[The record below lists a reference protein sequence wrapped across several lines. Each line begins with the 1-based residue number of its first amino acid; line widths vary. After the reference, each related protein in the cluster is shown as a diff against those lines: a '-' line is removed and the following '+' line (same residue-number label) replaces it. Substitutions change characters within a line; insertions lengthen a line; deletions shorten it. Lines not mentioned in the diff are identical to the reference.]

1 MDMGKGRIRGKER
14 REERGIN
21 YLGAG
26 NTLVGGRC
34 GRLFGIGLGESPGS
48 IVRWRG
54 GVDVGRGRLCR
65 RCTLLLCTWGAEI
78 STVSRYGRIREAY
91 PMFKLCNRAWALAGQ
106 RLYTMTTRVVHLRR
120 ANILPRASD
129 ASSLNPAYR
138 IETLFPRMLNHI
150 LELDD

>member
-1 MDMGKGRIRGKER
+1 MWAVDEKK
-14 REERGIN
+14 RGIAC
-21 YLGAG
+21 LGAG
-26 NTLVGGRC
+26 NTLGGGRC
-34 GRLFGIGLGESPGS
+34 GRLFGIGLGESQGS

-65 RCTLLLCTWGAEI
+65 RCTLLLCSWGAEI
-78 STVSRYGRIREAY
+78 SRASRYGRVREAY

-106 RLYTMTTRVVHLRR
+106 RLYTMTTRVVHFRR

-138 IETLFPRMLNHI
+138 IETLFPRILNHI